1 MWSRPRFG
9 AAPMIQI
16 TFRDL
21 NSETTK
27 EAWFEVRSPHSFD
40 VAVEYM
46 IDLLARWERTKP
58 SGKFTKESVDPVMR
72 AMQYQYLIKGHQR
85 GITDHELPEAKELR
99 KELWDAYRNWIAQEG
114 ISGAGSYND
123 HRNFNRALLRVSF
136 PKVRISESLSPAA
149 LKRIRNE

>member
-1 MWSRPRFG
+1 
-9 AAPMIQI
+9 MIQI

-27 EAWFEVRSPHSFD
+27 EAWFEVRSPHSLD

-46 IDLLARWERTKP
+46 IDLLAGWERSKT
-58 SGKFTKESVDPVMR
+58 SSRFTKESVDPVMR

-85 GITDHELPEAKELR
+85 AVTDHNLPEAKELR
-99 KELWDAYRNWIAQEG
+99 QELWDAYRSRINREG
-114 ISGAGSYND
+114 ISGAGSYYD
-123 HRNFNRALLRVSF
+123 HRNFNRALLRVRF

-149 LKRIRNE
+149 LERIRNE